1 MRKPFLGSA
10 FALTFATMVGAS
22 PALAADEGKM
32 VTGTVTE
39 ASSETGMIVVDGETY
54 TMAKQVGHG
63 DDAGTRRQGVPH
75 LRGTRAGRRWSPGSA
90 RPAQ

>member
-39 ASSETGMIVVDGETY
+39 ADSETGMITVDGQTY
-54 TMAKQVGHG
+54 KMPQQSGTAMMPAPG
-63 DDAGTRRQGVPH
+63 DKISLFYREEGGQKVITRIGQ
-75 LRGTRAGRRWSPGSA
+75 A
-90 RPAQ
+90 AQ